1 MKRHE
6 RWRISGTSSLR
17 RTLPRWN
24 ITISEPQG
32 SLSRLKTPLA
42 GGDPSRRHRQ
52 IGAAN
57 LSNDNAGVL
66 RWARWE
72 QKSHVQQTLE
82 QRVKA
87 HLILIFRMNTN
98 RESVAFQSAWVL
110 SKRYQKSY
118 YKYNWLVPAKRSHR
132 FLILRCRLFLSL
144 RSRIPQVMDCSP
156 TNREL
161 QLGFDRRETG

>member
-1 MKRHE
+1 MGPVRCAVRCPGE
-6 RWRISGTSSLR
+6 ISLLANRKVHFLDLR
-17 RTLPRWN
+17 R
-24 ITISEPQG
+24 
-32 SLSRLKTPLA
+32 
-42 GGDPSRRHRQ
+42 PSREAIRVEDTVRLGRQ
-52 IGAAN
+52 I
-57 LSNDNAGVL
+57 LTDDNAGVL